1 MKIAID
7 GSLLSGA
14 MSGVELSILGLATGL
29 ACVPTDD
36 RVLLYVGKKFQSE
49 QLPAGCVKVRR
60 AGGAGAFRPRRVLWQ
75 QAMLPIYL
83 RAEKVDIFHGP
94 AYVLPVLSSVPSVV
108 TVYDVIA
115 LTRPKL
121 CRWQNV
127 LHYRRVVPRSVRK
140 AKLVIVP
147 TRAVAAQ
154 LIEAL
159 GTSEEKIRVI
169 PCGVDYRFKPASEA
183 RKRELRDALGLRGK
197 FVLFVG
203 NLEPKKNLVSLVQ
216 AFFAAKA
223 NRQLP
228 HRLVLAGRPAWKH
241 KPILRMIAQL
251 GLQDE
256 VILPGRVPQEYL
268 PALYSAADMFVFPSL
283 IEGFGLPPLEAMA
296 CGTPAIVSKD
306 PALLE
311 TTGGAAMDVDAT
323 DLAALREA
331 IEAVATR
338 EDLRAQLI
346 EKGKAR
352 AAQFSWVESARA
364 TLQVYHE
371 AVRMARNEIRH
382 GDLLQ

>member
-36 RVLLYVGKKFQSE
+36 RVLLYVGRKFQSE

-60 AGGAGAFRPRRVLWQ
+60 ARGAGAFRPRRVLWQ

-115 LTRPKL
+115 LTRPEL

-169 PCGVDYRFKPASEA
+169 PCGVDYRFKPASE
-183 RKRELRDALGLRGK
+183 
-197 FVLFVG
+197 
-203 NLEPKKNLVSLVQ
+203 
-216 AFFAAKA
+216 
-223 NRQLP
+223 
-228 HRLVLAGRPAWKH
+228 
-241 KPILRMIAQL
+241 
-251 GLQDE
+251 
-256 VILPGRVPQEYL
+256 
-268 PALYSAADMFVFPSL
+268 
-283 IEGFGLPPLEAMA
+283 
-296 CGTPAIVSKD
+296 
-306 PALLE
+306 
-311 TTGGAAMDVDAT
+311 
-323 DLAALREA
+323 
-331 IEAVATR
+331 
-338 EDLRAQLI
+338 
-346 EKGKAR
+346 
-352 AAQFSWVESARA
+352 
-364 TLQVYHE
+364 
-371 AVRMARNEIRH
+371 
-382 GDLLQ
+382 

>member
-1 MKIAID
+1 
-7 GSLLSGA
+7 
-14 MSGVELSILGLATGL
+14 
-29 ACVPTDD
+29 
-36 RVLLYVGKKFQSE
+36 
-49 QLPAGCVKVRR
+49 
-60 AGGAGAFRPRRVLWQ
+60 
-75 QAMLPIYL
+75 
-83 RAEKVDIFHGP
+83 
-94 AYVLPVLSSVPSVV
+94 
-108 TVYDVIA
+108 
-115 LTRPKL
+115 
-121 CRWQNV
+121 WQNV

-228 HRLVLAGRPAWKH
+228 HKLVLAGRLAWKH